1 LQNAV
6 ILEFG
11 GATKEEIVIIIG
23 DSLFIPVK
31 ITSQTQHA
39 LPSGTSF
46 SREAWLEIQVLNKET
61 GELLFSSGLIAD
73 SSDLNINDENL
84 LLFTSYL
91 LDENGDT
98 TNSVSQTHDI
108 IKQMLPASPPRY
120 HTYKFVGDF
129 NLVNEFEIS
138 IRMRFRAFKPHL
150 LREDHPEL
158 LTNLPVFEMA
168 RIDTTY
174 IIP

>member
-1 LQNAV
+1 
-6 ILEFG
+6 
-11 GATKEEIVIIIG
+11 
-23 DSLFIPVK
+23 
-31 ITSQTQHA
+31 
-39 LPSGTSF
+39 
-46 SREAWLEIQVLNKET
+46 
-61 GELLFSSGLIAD
+61 
-73 SSDLNINDENL
+73 
-84 LLFTSYL
+84 
-91 LDENGDT
+91 
-98 TNSVSQTHDI
+98 
-108 IKQMLPASPPRY
+108 MLPASPPRY

-158 LTNLPVFEMA
+158 LKNLPVFEMA